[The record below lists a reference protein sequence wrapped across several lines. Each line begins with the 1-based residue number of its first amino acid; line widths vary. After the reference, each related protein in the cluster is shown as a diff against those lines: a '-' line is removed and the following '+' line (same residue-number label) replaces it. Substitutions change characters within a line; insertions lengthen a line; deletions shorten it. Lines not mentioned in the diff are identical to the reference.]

1 MNARS
6 ILDHWQDS
14 GELDQAGYRRA
25 LLALHLAPDTERW
38 RQLAARLLLVGGALC
53 LLAGV
58 LMAFASNWLTWPRLM
73 RVGIAEAGWLALLAW
88 AFFARPDNDGRRWA
102 LFAVAAMSGIW
113 LAVIGQT
120 YQTGADTWQLFAL
133 WAALALPWA
142 LLANFAPLWG
152 LWIVIV
158 SLALQLWLPHAPWR
172 PALSAWSLFDEINL
186 PLIGFW
192 LAALALAERL
202 QSAAAPWS
210 ARILPRLLGLALAL
224 LLTVQASMVLAGEHQ
239 HVFNLSSSTS
249 GAVIV
254 SLWLA
259 CVLAALYF
267 YLRRRDLLL
276 LALPLFSV
284 WVAVLAWVV
293 GAAHGDD
300 WLYPVSIL
308 AIAGLGLIGWW
319 LHGRNQAWQAAPL
332 PALTE
337 AAQ

>member
-14 GELDQAGYRRA
+14 GALDQPGYRRA
-25 LLALHLAPDTERW
+25 LLALRLAPDAERW
-38 RQLAARLLLVGGALC
+38 RRLTALLLLISGALC
-53 LLAGV
+53 LLAGTV
-58 LMAFASNWLTWPRLM
+58 MVFASNWLTWPRLA
-73 RVGIAEAGWLALLAW
+73 RVGVAEAGWLALLAW
-88 AFFARPDNDGRRWA
+88 AFLARPDSDGRRWA

-120 YQTGADTWQLFAL
+120 YQTGADAWQLFAL

-152 LWIVIV
+152 LWIVIA
-158 SLALQLWLPHAPWR
+158 SLALPLWLPHAPWR
-172 PALSAWSLFDEINL
+172 PALSAWSLFDEANL

-202 QSAAAPWS
+202 QSAAAPWT
-210 ARILPRLLGLALAL
+210 ARILPRLLGLGLAL
-224 LLTVQASMVLAGEHQ
+224 LLTIQASMVLAGAHQ
-239 HVFNLSSSTS
+239 HVFGLSATSSNP
-249 GAVIV
+249 VILA
-254 SLWLA
+254 LWLA
-259 CVLAALYF
+259 CVVAALYF
-267 YLRRRDLLL
+267 YLQRRDLLL

-293 GAAHGDD
+293 GSAHGDN

-308 AIAGLGLIGWW
+308 AISGLGAIGWW
-319 LHGRNQAWQAAPL
+319 LHARYQQWQAAPQ
-332 PALTE
+332 PALME